1 MRRRLLA
8 SLPVERTP
16 GNNAAVVTLALILLV
31 LVAVLAVAIVVS
43 NPEIYELSIFGA
55 IVPAN
60 SAGIFITGAVAMA
73 VTVLAL
79 LLLRSGIRRSRAR
92 RDRIRALEAS
102 DEAAASGSSGP
113 AETSMTTTTK
123 TSSATVTNGALE
135 PQAST
140 SNRASDLDSESS
152 TTPAQRKAMQD
163 EADELT
169 REEPQK

>member
-1 MRRRLLA
+1 
-8 SLPVERTP
+8 
-16 GNNAAVVTLALILLV
+16 VVTLALILLV

-92 RDRIRALEAS
+92 RDRIRALETS
-102 DEAAASGSSGP
+102 EEAAASGSSGP
-113 AETSMTTTTK
+113 AETSTTTTTK

-140 SNRASDLDSESS
+140 SNRASDLDSESA
-152 TTPAQRKAMQD
+152 TTPAERKAMQD